1 MPQTDLFRVLA
12 ALALLLCA
20 AHVMGRLFAR
30 FRQPPVIGEILG
42 GLLLGPTVL
51 GQLLPRAESWLFPA
65 TGPVASGTALV
76 YQIGMLLLM
85 FTAGVEMRTVFSRQD
100 GRSVAVVALVGMAV
114 PFAFGL
120 LAVKVAGTGDLLGRA
135 GDVPALTLVLACAI
149 AVTSIPVISRIML
162 DLGIIRTRFARVV
175 LSVAVVEDV
184 VLNVILSVAL
194 GMVAGGEEGGFGL
207 AHILGVTSAG
217 ASAAYHSVASVAFF
231 GLMALV
237 AVALRRRPGGTAR
250 GADRPT
256 GAIAVRMAVIL
267 AAAASCVFLGVAPMF
282 GAFVVGLL
290 SGMSVRG
297 AGVSRVA
304 HGSPG
309 SVSQGPGSTEGSQ
322 GPLGSGSTEGLQ
334 GPLGSGS
341 EPLGQLRGFASG
353 FFIPVYFATV
363 GLKLDLVHSFDPWFT
378 VSFILVAC
386 LAKAAS
392 AYAGARL
399 TNRSKGES
407 LDLAVAL
414 NARGGPG
421 IVLAT
426 VAFDAGIVSAS
437 LFTTLVLT
445 AIVTSQ
451 IAGWWLERAVSR
463 GAFATEGVP
472 AEPRPHDRRAEKPVD
487 ANAG

>member
-1 MPQTDLFRVLA
+1 MPVSQTDLFRVLA
-12 ALALLLCA
+12 ALALLLSA

-42 GLLLGPTVL
+42 GLLLGPTLL
-51 GQLLPRAESWLFPA
+51 GQLLPGTETWLFPKD
-65 TGPVASGTALV
+65 GPAASGTALV
-76 YQIGMLLLM
+76 YQLGMLLLM
-85 FTAGVEMRTVFSRQD
+85 FTAGVEMRTVFSRKD
-100 GRSVAVVALVGMAV
+100 GRSVAMIALVGMAV
-114 PFAFGL
+114 PFALGL
-120 LAVKVAGTGDLLGRA
+120 LAVRVVDTADLVGPAGNLS
-135 GDVPALTLVLACAI
+135 ALTLVLACAI

-162 DLGIIRTRFARVV
+162 DLGIIRTRFARIV

-194 GMVAGGEEGGFGL
+194 GMAAGGKEGDFGL
-207 AHILGVTSAG
+207 AHTLGVTSAN

-231 GLMALV
+231 GLMTLV
-237 AVALRRRPGGTAR
+237 AVALRRRAAGLARTADSPFGTV
-250 GADRPT
+250 
-256 GAIAVRMAVIL
+256 AVRMAVIL
-267 AAAASCVFLGVAPMF
+267 AVTASCVFLGVAPMF

-290 SGMSVRG
+290 SGM
-297 AGVSRVA
+297 AGPNA
-304 HGSPG
+304 
-309 SVSQGPGSTEGSQ
+309 Q
-322 GPLGSGSTEGLQ
+322 
-334 GPLGSGS
+334 S
-341 EPLGQLRGFASG
+341 EPLGQLRGVAAG

-378 VSFILVAC
+378 AGFILVAC

-399 TNRSKGES
+399 TSRSKAES

-426 VAFDAGIVSAS
+426 VSFDAGIVNAS

-451 IAGWWLERAVSR
+451 IAGWWLERAVAR
-463 GAFATEGVP
+463 GVFAAQGVP
-472 AEPRPHDRRAEKPVD
+472 APPLPQDRRAEAPVD
-487 ANAG
+487 AEAG

>member
-1 MPQTDLFRVLA
+1 MSQTDLFRVLA

-20 AHVMGRLFAR
+20 AHATGRLFAR

-42 GLLLGPTVL
+42 GLLLGPTAL
-51 GQLLPRAESWLFPA
+51 GQVLPRAETWLFPKE
-65 TGPVASGTALV
+65 GPVAAGPALV

-100 GRSVAVVALVGMAV
+100 GRSVAVIALAGMAV
-114 PFAFGL
+114 PFALGL
-120 LAVKVAGTGDLLGRA
+120 LAVKVVDTGDLLGPA
-135 GDVPALTLVLACAI
+135 GDVSALTLVLACAI

-162 DLGIIRTRFARVV
+162 DLGIIRTRFARIV

-194 GMVAGGEEGGFGL
+194 GMVAGGKEEGFGL
-207 AHILGVTSAG
+207 APTLGITSAG

-237 AVALRRRPGGTAR
+237 AVVLRRRAGGTACT
-250 GADRPT
+250 ADRPMGT
-256 GAIAVRMAVIL
+256 VAVRMAVIL
-267 AAAASCVFLGVAPMF
+267 AVAASCVFLGVAPMF

-290 SGMSVRG
+290 SGMAGRG
-297 AGVSRVA
+297 SGTSR
-304 HGSPG
+304 
-309 SVSQGPGSTEGSQ
+309 GSQ
-322 GPLGSGSTEGLQ
+322 
-334 GPLGSGS
+334 S
-341 EPLGQLRGFASG
+341 EPLGQVRGFASG

-363 GLKLDLVHSFDPWFT
+363 GLKLDLVHSFDLWFT
-378 VSFILVAC
+378 VGFLLVAC
-386 LAKAAS
+386 LAKAAG
-392 AYAGARL
+392 AYVGARL
-399 TNRSKGES
+399 AKRSKAES

-426 VAFDAGIVSAS
+426 VSFDAGIVGAS

-463 GAFATEGVP
+463 GAFAAEGVP
-472 AEPRPHDRRAEKPVD
+472 AAPLPQDRRAEAPV
-487 ANAG
+487 AAKVG

>member
-1 MPQTDLFRVLA
+1 
-12 ALALLLCA
+12 
-20 AHVMGRLFAR
+20 MGRLFAR

-51 GQLLPRAESWLFPA
+51 GQLLPRTETWLFPED
-65 TGPVASGTALV
+65 GPVAFGPALV
-76 YQIGMLLLM
+76 YQLGMLLLM

-100 GRSVAVVALVGMAV
+100 GRSVAVIALAGMAV
-114 PFAFGL
+114 PFALGL
-120 LAVKVAGTGDLLGRA
+120 LAVKVVDTDDLIGPA
-135 GDVPALTLVLACAI
+135 GDVSALTLVLACAI

-162 DLGIIRTRFARVV
+162 DLGIIRTRFARIV

-194 GMVAGGEEGGFGL
+194 GMVAGGKESGFGL
-207 AHILGVTSAG
+207 AHTLGITSANG
-217 ASAAYHSVASVAFF
+217 SAVYHSVASVAFF

-237 AVALRRRPGGTAR
+237 AVVLRRRAGGTAR
-250 GADRPT
+250 TADRPLGT
-256 GAIAVRMAVIL
+256 IAVRMAVIL
-267 AAAASCVFLGVAPMF
+267 AVAASCVFLGVAPMF

-290 SGMSVRG
+290 SSK
-297 AGVSRVA
+297 AGQR
-304 HGSPG
+304 PRN
-309 SVSQGPGSTEGSQ
+309 
-322 GPLGSGSTEGLQ
+322 
-334 GPLGSGS
+334 
-341 EPLGQLRGFASG
+341 EPLGQLRGFAAG

-363 GLKLDLVHSFDPWFT
+363 GLKLDLVHSFDLWFT
-378 VSFILVAC
+378 VAFILVAC

-392 AYAGARL
+392 AYVGARL
-399 TNRSKGES
+399 TSRSKAES

-426 VAFDAGIVSAS
+426 VSFDAGIVGAS

-463 GAFATEGVP
+463 GAFAAQGVP
-472 AEPRPHDRRAEKPVD
+472 AAPLPRDRQAEAPVD
-487 ANAG
+487 AKAG